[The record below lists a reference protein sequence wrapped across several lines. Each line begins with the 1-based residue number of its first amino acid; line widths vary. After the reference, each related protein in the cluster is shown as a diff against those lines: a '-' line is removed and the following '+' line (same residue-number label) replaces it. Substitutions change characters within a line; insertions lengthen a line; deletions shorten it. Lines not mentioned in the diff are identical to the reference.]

1 MKKWIVIA
9 VVLLG
14 GGGYLGWRNVQ
25 SKNARSTPGS
35 GSDTSLATIATRD
48 INFAVSV
55 AGEIGPADQVSVR
68 PEVNGKIQ
76 TLPVDIGD
84 QVKKDDVLFTL
95 DDTDLQ
101 TQRSSRQI
109 EIEAAKIQ
117 LEKARRDFDRSQQLF
132 SEKLIST
139 ELFQDSKTTFELAR
153 NSLDRAQKELNLIEY
168 QLTKTKIVA
177 PFDCTVL
184 TRPVSVGQA
193 VSGSGGFNSGTE
205 VLTIANLND
214 MIVNAHVNQADV
226 TRLKSGQE
234 VEVQVEA
241 VPGLRVKGGVER
253 IAPQATIKNNIKGFA
268 TRIILKN
275 VDPRIQP
282 GMTANVT
289 IPVTSA
295 QNVVAAPLAAVFSER
310 NERDQVSEQFV
321 FVKKDDKF
329 ERRLIRVGISDINF
343 AEVLEGLSA
352 GDIVSTVK
360 PPEDAILTTETPA
373 AAPSAAPASSPQAG
387 DPKTA
392 VPEKRAAGKRPGES

>member
-1 MKKWIVIA
+1 MKKWIIIG
-9 VVLLG
+9 VVVAAG
-14 GGGYLGWRNVQ
+14 AGAFYGWRNAGP
-25 SKNARSTPGS
+25 KNGHSPLAAT
-35 GSDTSLATIATRD
+35 DASLATIATKD
-48 INFAVSV
+48 INFAVNV

-68 PEVNGKIQ
+68 PEVNGKIE

-84 QVKKDDVLFTL
+84 RVSKGAVLFTL

-101 TQRSSRQI
+101 TQRSSRLI
-109 EIEAAKIQ
+109 EIDATKIQ
-117 LEKARRDFDRSQQLF
+117 LEKAQRDYDRSKQLF
-132 SEKLIST
+132 AEKLIST
-139 ELFQDSKTTFELAR
+139 ELSQDSKTTFELAK

-226 TRLKSGQE
+226 TRLKAGQE

-241 VPGLRVKGGVER
+241 VTGLKVKGAVER

-268 TRIILKN
+268 TRILLKN

-282 GMTANVT
+282 GMTATVS

-295 QNVVAAPLAAVFSER
+295 QNVVAAPLAAVFTER
-310 NERDQVSEQFV
+310 NERNQTSEQFV

-329 ERRLIRVGISDINF
+329 ERRLVRVGISDIYF
-343 AEVLEGLSA
+343 AEVLQGLSA
-352 GDIVSTVK
+352 GDVVSLVK
-360 PPEDAILTTETPA
+360 PPEDEIVNTEA
-373 AAPSAAPASSPQAG
+373 AAPPGPQAG
-387 DPKTA
+387 DPK
-392 VPEKRAAGKRPGES
+392 AAAPGKQAPAKRPGAS